1 MDKKKELVL
10 RFPEAIFKVIKNFKD
25 ISGVSYTN
33 FIYNAV
39 VWYLVMKGMISI
51 DYHKKLREVNKEK

>member
-10 RFPEAIFKVIKNFKD
+10 RFPEAIFKVIKDFKD

-51 DYHKKLREVNKEK
+51 DYHKKLREVNKK